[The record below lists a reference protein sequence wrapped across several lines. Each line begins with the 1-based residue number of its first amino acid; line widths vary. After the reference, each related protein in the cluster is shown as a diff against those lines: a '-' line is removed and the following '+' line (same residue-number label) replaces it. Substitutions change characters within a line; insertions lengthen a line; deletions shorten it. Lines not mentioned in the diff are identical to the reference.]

1 MLLFKRNVK
10 ESANGI
16 GRKPTKRGRWEEIEE
31 GFVQLEK
38 SMAEIHQAHKLTEM
52 AHRET
57 EKSLAEVHQAHRE
70 TEKSLAEV
78 HQAHRE
84 TEETLKQSLKELNK
98 TVGGLS
104 NTMGSLVEQFM
115 TAALPG
121 KFRQFGFDFD
131 GIITCKWRKGSGSIL
146 TEIDGLLENKTQAM
160 AVEVKTT
167 MHRSDVDDHL
177 KRMERIRMYADERN
191 DKRAFFGAMAGAII
205 HKDIKEYALSKGFF
219 VIEPSGEDVTVT
231 KPTVEPR
238 RW

>member
-1 MLLFKRNVK
+1 VFKRKVK
-10 ESANGI
+10 ESANDI
-16 GRKPTKRGRWEEIEE
+16 GRKPARRGRWEEIEE
-31 GFVQLEK
+31 GFVRLEK
-38 SMAEIHQAHKLTEM
+38 SMAEI
-52 AHRET
+52 
-57 EKSLAEVHQAHRE
+57 
-70 TEKSLAEV
+70 

-84 TEETLKQSLKELNK
+84 TEETLKQSIKELNK

-121 KFRQFGFDFD
+121 KFKQFGFTFD

-177 KRMERIRMYADERN
+177 KRMERIRIYADERN
-191 DKRAFFGAMAGAII
+191 DKRDYFGAMAGAII
-205 HKDIKEYALSKGFF
+205 QKDVKEYALSNGFF
-219 VIEPSGEDVTVT
+219 IIEPAGEDVIVT
-231 KPTVEPR
+231 EPTVEPK